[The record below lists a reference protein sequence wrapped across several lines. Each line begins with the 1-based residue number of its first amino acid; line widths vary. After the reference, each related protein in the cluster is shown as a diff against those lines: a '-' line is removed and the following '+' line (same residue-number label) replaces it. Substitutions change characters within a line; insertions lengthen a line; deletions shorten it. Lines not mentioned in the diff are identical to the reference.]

1 MAQEAEAQTCEVE
14 EELSLGSE
22 GPDFRGL
29 GLSVST
35 TLLGEHSFTNNLFA
49 HVQGNDRG
57 PKQPSS
63 FRVAENV
70 RDMADLDRG
79 HGRQQ

>member
-29 GLSVST
+29 GLSVLT
-35 TLLGEHSFTNNLFA
+35 TLLGEHSFT
-49 HVQGNDRG
+49 
-57 PKQPSS
+57 KQSVCTRAGKRS
-63 FRVAENV
+63 
-70 RDMADLDRG
+70 
-79 HGRQQ
+79 